1 MNLYLI
7 GYRGCGKSTIA
18 PLVAEALSAS
28 GALWETIDTDDAV
41 EEIAGMSIAEIFSEF
56 GEAKFRK
63 LETEV
68 IRSLSEQNQLVVS
81 RGGGAP
87 IIELNRRRICETGK
101 SIWLRAEAD
110 LLWERIS
117 VDSQS
122 DQRRPDLT
130 SSGGLQEV
138 VQLLKHRDPIYAECA
153 DFTIE
158 IERQSPSEISR
169 QIVSWALSKAAEF
182 GW

>member
-81 RGGGAP
+81 LGGGAP

>member
-28 GALWETIDTDDAV
+28 GALWETIDADDAV

-63 LETEV
+63 LEAEV
-68 IRSLSEQNQLVVS
+68 IRSLSKQNQLVVS
-81 RGGGAP
+81 LGGGAP

-122 DQRRPDLT
+122 AQQRPDLT